1 VPLAIQR
8 QLPGLDRAHGHRQP
22 GRLGV

>member
-8 QLPGLDRAHGHRQP
+8 QLPGLDRPHGHRPP